1 VGGVV
6 TVVGAV
12 DVGGTTTRAAVIGAT
27 GLRAVVKTP
36 TAGGDAVAGTVAACL
51 REAMA
56 QAGVGASELSGI
68 GVSIPGPLSADR
80 RLVAFTGNVC
90 LRQYPLPA
98 LLESEFSVPVQM
110 DDDATAAGLAEAHI
124 GAGRRAGIVFMLIVG
139 TGVGGGLIVSGE
151 PFRGAHSAAGEV
163 GHIPVQLDGPRCSC
177 GSFGCLEAVASGQAL
192 AARGQAALARGA
204 SAVLA
209 EIASNDPARVTA
221 EVVLEAAERGDIAA
235 LRAVEI
241 TGRYVGMGAAAVANI
256 LDPDLVILGG
266 GLGRQPRIVASA
278 AAEVVARCIPPIDRE
293 VTVLAGELGDDA
305 GLWGAAM
312 LADPALRDGRIA

>member
-1 VGGVV
+1 M

-12 DVGGTTTRAAVIGAT
+12 DVGGTTTRAAVVSESR
-27 GLRAVVKTP
+27 LRAVVRTP
-36 TAGGDAVAGTVAACL
+36 TAVGDGVAITVAACL

-56 QAGVGASELSGI
+56 QAGLRASDLSGI

-80 RLVAFTGNVC
+80 RRVAFTGNVS

-110 DDDATAAGLAEAHI
+110 DDDATAAALAEARI
-124 GAGRRAGIVFMLIVG
+124 GTGRRADIVFMIIVG
-139 TGVGGGLIVSGE
+139 TGVGGGLIVRGE

-163 GHIPVQLDGPRCSC
+163 GHIPVQMDGPRCSC

-192 AARGQAALARGA
+192 AARGQGALARGA
-204 SAVLA
+204 SSVLA
-209 EIASNDPARVTA
+209 EIASNDPAQVTA
-221 EVVLEAAERGDIAA
+221 EVVLEAAKRGDSAA
-235 LRAVEI
+235 IRAVAI
-241 TGRYVGMGAAAVANI
+241 TGQYVGMGAAAVANI

-266 GLGRQPRIVASA
+266 GLGRQPQIVDSA
-278 AAEVVARCIPPIDRE
+278 AAEVAARCIPPIDRE
-293 VTVLAGELGDDA
+293 VTVLAGQLGEDA

-312 LADPALRDGRIA
+312 LADPALRDVRIA

>member
-1 VGGVV
+1 M

-12 DVGGTTTRAAVIGAT
+12 DVGGTTTRAAVVGAA
-27 GLRAVVKTP
+27 GFLAVVRTP

-56 QAGVGASELSGI
+56 RAGVAASDLSGI
-68 GVSIPGPLSADR
+68 GVSIPGPLSASR
-80 RLVAFTGNVC
+80 RFVAFTGNVS

-110 DDDATAAGLAEAHI
+110 DDDATAAALAEAHI
-124 GAGRRAGIVFMLIVG
+124 GAGRRAGIIFMIIVG
-139 TGVGGGLIVSGE
+139 TGVGGGLVIGGE

-163 GHIPVQLDGPRCSC
+163 GHIPVHLDGPRCSC

-192 AARGQAALARGA
+192 AARGQGALARGA

-209 EIASNDPARVTA
+209 EIASHDPARVTA
-221 EVVLEAAERGDIAA
+221 EVVLEAAKRGDAAA

-266 GLGRQPRIVASA
+266 GLGRQPRIVESA
-278 AAEVVARCIPPIDRE
+278 AAEVAARCIPPIDRE